1 MFLKI
6 IFLGLCL
13 IFSVFGWRDEYFRKN
28 NLTFVV
34 EPEGIYRLLGYSPA
48 ENLTAGIIANIE
60 DVQTLYLL
68 DDSIREIQPGAF
80 QDLPKLKNLLIQYN
94 EISKIPAGIFN
105 NLPKLT
111 YLELGDNGISYI
123 DPHAFDN
130 LTRLTSIGLGNNKLD
145 KIDSHWFEDKPA
157 LTYIQLTGNLIKKIS
172 ADSFKSLKGRKSMSV
187 FLGDNP
193 VETIENDALKGF
205 EEISV
210 LSLENLNLT
219 SPEAF
224 LQGLKIGT
232 LEFNRNKFKCVEE
245 EAFER
250 VFVADTT
257 EMKSNPL
264 EAECLNKIQLWAQKH
279 NKIVISQ

>member
-1 MFLKI
+1 MLLKI

-13 IFSVFGWRDEYFRKN
+13 IFSVFGWRDEYFRIN

-34 EPEGIYRLLGYSPA
+34 EPKGIYRLLGYSPA
-48 ENLTAGIIANIE
+48 ENLTAGIIANVE
-60 DVQTLYLL
+60 NMQTLYLL

-80 QDLPKLKNLLIQYN
+80 QNLPKLKHIIIQYN

-105 NLPKLT
+105 NFPNLT

-130 LTRLTSIGLGNNKLD
+130 LTRLTSINLDNNKLS
-145 KIDSHWFEDKPA
+145 KIDSHWFENKPA
-157 LTYIQLTGNLIKKIS
+157 LKYIHLAGNLIKKVS
-172 ADSFKSLKGRKSMSV
+172 ADLFESLKGRKSMSL

-193 VETIENDALKGF
+193 VETIENNAFKGF
-205 EEISV
+205 EEMSV

-219 SPEAF
+219 SPTAF
-224 LQGLKIGT
+224 LQGLKIET
-232 LEFNRNKFKCVEE
+232 LEFNGNKFKCVEE
-245 EAFER
+245 EAFDR

-257 EMKSNPL
+257 EIKSNPL
-264 EAECLNKIQLWAQKH
+264 EAECLNKIQLWAKKH
-279 NKIVISQ
+279 NKTVITH